1 MKGLFCSGR
10 KAKNNEE
17 YRLILKKRQ
26 KRMWCLFA
34 VGLLTA
40 ALGGFLDRL
49 TEGQMGTRQT
59 AFVLGLGIGLS
70 LGALLA
76 IGKIQR
82 LMRNEGRL
90 KEERLKEVD
99 EREIEVR
106 DQALQASAKVLLA
119 VLYLLMIIGGLF
131 LEELVGIC
139 FLLIAIFLVS
149 YGLFQLYYGKKL

>member
-34 VGLLTA
+34 VGLFTA
-40 ALGGFLDRL
+40 ALGVVLDML
-49 TEGQMGTRQT
+49 MKEQMSTRQT
-59 AFVLGLGIGLS
+59 AFVLGLGLGLS

-76 IGKIQR
+76 IGKIRR
-82 LMRNEGRL
+82 LMRNEGQL

-106 DQALQASAKVLLA
+106 NQALQASAKVLLA
-119 VLYLLMIIGGLF
+119 VLYFMMIIGGLF

>member
-1 MKGLFCSGR
+1 MKGLFCYGR

-17 YRLILKKRQ
+17 YRLVLKKRQ
-26 KRMWCLFA
+26 KRMWGLFA

-40 ALGGFLDRL
+40 VFGATLGVLMK
-49 TEGQMGTRQT
+49 GQMGTKQI

-70 LGALLA
+70 LGAVLA

-82 LMRNEGRL
+82 LMGSEERL
-90 KEERLKEVD
+90 KAERLKEVD

-106 DQALQASAKVLLA
+106 NQALQATAKVLLA
-119 VLYLLMIIGGLF
+119 VLYLLMIIGGLL
-131 LEELVGIC
+131 LEELMGVC

-149 YGLFQLYYGKKL
+149 YYLFQQYYEKKL